1 MRRSMKRLF
10 FVLLIVAVV
19 CGLYS
24 YVTKKGGV
32 DFLRQSP
39 LGKSFT
45 PETTYTPSTV
55 SPIQKGDLPLLEQ
68 INREYTRISKV
79 VLPSVVNIT
88 TRLKQEKN
96 EMGQNPMEMIPF
108 LPPGMIPRGPR
119 GESESTGS
127 GVIVSKEGHI
137 ITNAHV
143 IKNAKTVEVRLHD
156 NRILNAKVIATDD
169 LADIGV
175 IQIEATGLTPIVW
188 GNSDQLEVGEQV
200 LAIGNP
206 FGLSESVSAGIVS
219 AKGRN
224 PNIRQQGSA
233 LYEDYIQTDAAINP
247 GNSGGALVNIRGELV
262 GINAAILS
270 AGGGLNGIGF
280 AIPSSLA
287 KFSME
292 SLIKSGK
299 VVRGYL
305 GIEIGQIDRDKA
317 KFFDL
322 ALDQGA
328 LVNNVAPNSPA
339 QKGDLQRGDI
349 ILELDGVKVKDPSHL
364 RLMVSLTLPGQKIK
378 LLVLR
383 KRSEKTLTL
392 TVSEQPK
399 NFGQGI
405 EEREEKSE
413 IEPQSNVIQSDNVF
427 KGIHVQDLDDRIRQ
441 RLELS
446 PEVNGV
452 IITEV
457 EEGSSAESAKL
468 QPGIIIQEIQPKKE
482 SQAWE
487 VKDVKSFLGLM
498 KRVKKG
504 EDVLVFIRSGKNSSF
519 TILKAKE

>member
-1 MRRSMKRLF
+1 MKRLF

-24 YVTKKGGV
+24 YAVRNGV
-32 DFLRQSP
+32 IDFSRITS
-39 LGKSFT
+39 LGKTSTPVSSYT
-45 PETTYTPSTV
+45 PETV
-55 SPIQKGDLPLLEQ
+55 SPIQKGDVPLLEQ
-68 INREYTRISKV
+68 INLEYTRISKV

-88 TRLKQEKN
+88 TLSKPEKS
-96 EMGQNPMEMIPF
+96 EPGQNPMEMIPF
-108 LPPGMIPRGPR
+108 LPPGMVPRSPR

-156 NRILNAKVIATDD
+156 NRVLNAKVIAVDD

-175 IQIEATGLTPIVW
+175 IKVEAEGLTPIVW
-188 GNSDQLEVGEQV
+188 GNSDKLEVGEQV

-233 LYEDYIQTDAAINP
+233 VYEDYIQTDAAINP

-270 AGGGLNGIGF
+270 AGGGFNGIGF
-280 AIPSSLA
+280 AIPCNLA
-287 KFSME
+287 RFSME
-292 SLIKSGK
+292 SLIKNGK

-305 GIEIGQIDRDKA
+305 GVEIGPIDQAKA

-328 LVNNVAPNSPA
+328 LVNNVAPKSPA
-339 QKGDLQRGDI
+339 QKGGLLRGDI
-349 ILELDGVKVKDPSHL
+349 ILEIDGVKIKDPSHL
-364 RLMVSLTLPGQKIK
+364 RLKVAQAMPGQEIK
-378 LLVLR
+378 LLILR
-383 KRSEKTLTL
+383 KRAEKSLTL
-392 TVSEQPK
+392 TVGEQPK
-399 NFGQGI
+399 DFGKGF
-405 EEREEKSE
+405 EEQEEAPQV
-413 IEPQSNVIQSDNVF
+413 EPQRNVIQSDNVF
-427 KGIHVQDLDDRIRQ
+427 KGIQIQDLDEHLRQ

-446 PEVNGV
+446 DDVNGV
-452 IITEV
+452 VITEI
-457 EEGSSAESAKL
+457 EEGSPADRAKL

-487 VKDVKSFLGLM
+487 VKDVKSFLNLM
-498 KRVKKG
+498 KKIKKG

-519 TILKAKE
+519 TILNSKE